1 MKKSQFY
8 LLMIILVVICAF
20 PTFGGLGIVA
30 AQGHFYWIPFVLNIG
45 VYGYLIYFL
54 NKMRKE
60 AEVIEGE
67 EAEDKIKEIHESLVV
82 NPPKIKTF
90 KKK

>member
-20 PTFGGLGIVA
+20 PTFGGLGNIA
-30 AQGHFYWIPFVLNIG
+30 AQEHFYWVLFILNIG
-45 VYGYLIYFL
+45 VYGYLIHLL
-54 NKMRKE
+54 NKKRKD
-60 AEVIEGE
+60 AEIVEGKD
-67 EAEDKIKEIHESLVV
+67 AEDKIKEIHEKLVA
-82 NPPKIKTF
+82 NPPMVKTF